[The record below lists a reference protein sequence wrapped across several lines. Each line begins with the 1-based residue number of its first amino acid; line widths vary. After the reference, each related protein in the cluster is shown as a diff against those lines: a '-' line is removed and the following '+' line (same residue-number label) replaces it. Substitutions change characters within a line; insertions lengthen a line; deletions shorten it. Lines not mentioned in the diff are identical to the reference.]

1 MDYSFWSA
9 VVDGLIFLIVLGMGA
24 RIYLIKGMVENVEE
38 IIVEWNNKA
47 VALSEAIEEAQE
59 EAVMDF
65 IATQNSETIREWD
78 NA

>member
-24 RIYLIKGMVENVEE
+24 RIYLIKGMMENVEE

-59 EAVMDF
+59 GAVMDF
-65 IATQNSETIREWD
+65 IAKQNSETIREWD

>member
-24 RIYLIKGMVENVEE
+24 RIYLIKGMMENVEE

-47 VALSEAIEEAQE
+47 AEFANSLEDAQHEAMEEFMEGHNAQ
-59 EAVMDF
+59 
-65 IATQNSETIREWD
+65 TIQEWD
-78 NA
+78 DA

>member
-24 RIYLIKGMVENVEE
+24 RIYLIKGMMENVEE

-59 EAVMDF
+59 GAVMDF
-65 IATQNSETIREWD
+65 IATQNSEKIREWD

>member
-9 VVDGLIFLIVLGMGA
+9 IVDGLIFLIVLGMGA
-24 RIYLIKGMVENVEE
+24 RIYLIKGMMENVEE

-47 VALSEAIEEAQE
+47 VAFSEAIEEAQE

-65 IATQNSETIREWD
+65 IAKQNSETIREWD

>member
-24 RIYLIKGMVENVEE
+24 RIYLIKGMMENVEE

-59 EAVMDF
+59 EVVMDF
-65 IATQNSETIREWD
+65 IAKQNSETIREWD

>member
-9 VVDGLIFLIVLGMGA
+9 VVDGLIFLIVLGIGA
-24 RIYLIKGMVENVEE
+24 RIYLIKGMMENVEE

-59 EAVMDF
+59 EVVMDF
-65 IATQNSETIREWD
+65 IAKQNSETIREWD

>member
-9 VVDGLIFLIVLGMGA
+9 VVDGLIFLVVLGMAA
-24 RIYLIKGMVENVEE
+24 RIYMVKGMMENVEE

-47 VALSEAIEEAQE
+47 VAFSEAIEEAQE

-65 IATQNSETIREWD
+65 IANQNSETIREWD

>member
-9 VVDGLIFLIVLGMGA
+9 IVDGLIFIIVLGMGA
-24 RIYLIKGMVENVEE
+24 RIYFIKGMMENVEE

-47 VALSEAIEEAQE
+47 VALGEAIEEAQE
-59 EAVMDF
+59 GAVMDF
-65 IATQNSETIREWD
+65 IAKQNSETIREWD

>member
-1 MDYSFWSA
+1 MDNRVGSA

-24 RIYLIKGMVENVEE
+24 RIYLIKGMMENVEE

-47 VALSEAIEEAQE
+47 VALTEAIEEAQE
-59 EAVMDF
+59 EVVMDF
-65 IATQNSETIREWD
+65 IAKQNSETIREWD

>member
-9 VVDGLIFLIVLGMGA
+9 VVDGLIFLIVLGIGA
-24 RIYLIKGMVENVEE
+24 RIYLIKGMMENVEE

-65 IATQNSETIREWD
+65 IAKQNSETIREWD